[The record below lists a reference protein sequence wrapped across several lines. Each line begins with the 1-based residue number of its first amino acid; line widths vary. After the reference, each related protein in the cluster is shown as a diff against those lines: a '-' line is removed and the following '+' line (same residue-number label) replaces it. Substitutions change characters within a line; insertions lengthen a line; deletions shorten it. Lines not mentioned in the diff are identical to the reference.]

1 MPNSYDHCATLPQI
15 AHEIA
20 EGGRDGGEVVFSLVY
35 DAQRSP
41 YRARGLALY
50 AVAVEFSWLAG
61 AVGLIGIDGRPIVLT
76 YANACQL
83 LPAVLWAS
91 SPVQVS
97 LVIEEAQHIP
107 PPATPARRA
116 ALEARLDVVQTQIT
130 PAAAAAIRGEWESRS
145 ASARRA
151 GYLAAAASMDA
162 AILFDV
168 ERGAV

>member
-1 MPNSYDHCATLPQI
+1 MGARWCFPLSTMPNA
-15 AHEIA
+15 AHTGH
-20 EGGRDGGEVVFSLVY
+20 GGWRCTPLRWSFHGWLV
-35 DAQRSP
+35 P
-41 YRARGLALY
+41 
-50 AVAVEFSWLAG
+50 
-61 AVGLIGIDGRPIVLT
+61 
-76 YANACQL
+76 
-83 LPAVLWAS
+83 WAS

-130 PAAAAAIRGEWESRS
+130 PAAAAAIRGEWESRP

-151 GYLAAAASMDA
+151 GYLAAAAFMDA